1 MIPDS
6 VTEIEEV
13 AFRGCSN
20 LVNIT
25 LSKNL
30 KYMGVGSIWRLYKK
44 VTKIEIPKSLEQCGG
59 SNYGGP
65 FAECSGL
72 KTVIFENGTTKIA
85 SNLFEIVLIGR
96 N

>member
-1 MIPDS
+1 MGWG
-6 VTEIEEV
+6 
-13 AFRGCSN
+13 AFGDC
-20 LVNIT
+20 I
-25 LSKNL
+25 
-30 KYMGVGSIWRLYKK
+30 K

-85 SNLFEIVLIGR
+85 SNLFENCIGLEEINIPDTVTVIGDSAFSECVNLSR
-96 N
+96 GSYTR